1 MATPYESAQLL
12 LHLYDVR
19 REAVLREARQ
29 WFVRD
34 FTPET
39 FEEMVGIITGQ
50 RNASYR
56 MVVGYW
62 DMAASFVTFGAV
74 DPEMFRAASGEIFE
88 TFSKILPFLPQLRE
102 RSGNPDFAR
111 YIESVVMGFP
121 GGPERVAVLRDQF
134 LARKRAGR

>member
-1 MATPYESAQLL
+1 MTYVYDAKGLMATPYESAQLL
-12 LHLYDVR
+12 LQIYDIR

-62 DMAASFVTFGAV
+62 DMAASFVTFG
-74 DPEMFRAASGEIFE
+74 
-88 TFSKILPFLPQLRE
+88 
-102 RSGNPDFAR
+102 
-111 YIESVVMGFP
+111 
-121 GGPERVAVLRDQF
+121 
-134 LARKRAGR
+134 